1 MTRPFVGLLPPLLVG
16 LLSPLLIAAVSVSS
30 LSFKKR
36 ADLDIDGD
44 GLIEINSADDF
55 YYLIYDR
62 SLKGHSLN
70 GYSKGCPEDGC
81 IGFELTQDIDLDAV
95 ADGVPDAKD
104 KAFWDDG
111 RGWKPVG
118 SRLRPRIGERSY
130 MGATA
135 ADLRAFQAVFEG
147 NGHTIHNLYI
157 NRPDE
162 YYVGLFGYLKNA
174 EIRNL
179 TVTTYASGVA
189 AGKEGTGIL
198 AGGAENSVISNVT
211 VKGVVHGSVRV
222 GGVVGETHSSKLSGL
237 RGEAVV
243 RGGKDAGGLIGTLLN
258 SEVRDSYFSGELVAD
273 KDTENSGGIA
283 GFSDRDAPIIRSVSQ
298 GTITGG
304 KYTGGMV
311 GYFGPEGR
319 INGCLAASRQIRSI
333 QPSIPGHVVGFVQ
346 GRAYIDNCLVVRDA
360 INAGLPVAG
369 DINRYLP
376 LHIQHTMVVSKT
388 ESGAKIDQLF
398 DVNAPEGES
407 GEVLLRM
414 LRCPTSAENTACRGD
429 GRAVYPQWSA
439 EFWQFGSRGQLPA
452 PVIAGR
458 ALRPALLAAVD
469 ATYLDKSLDQSPDTT
484 LDQSP
489 ETSVS
494 ASPEVLASNKAEA
507 NTDTTVA
514 ATNIPAE
521 SPAQTPTAGG
531 AMSGEHMFD
540 IDRTSYAADDPSAT
554 ALAAEQRTELPESE
568 QLQPEQPQPEQ
579 AQESDAL
586 NAPGSYADS
595 GQEPE
600 RQQEEEQ
607 PQEAEAKP
615 QAEPADAAD
624 FIQMLIIFL
633 IVLALGAYLMLGRGA
648 VDKD

>member
-1 MTRPFVGLLPPLLVG
+1 
-16 LLSPLLIAAVSVSS
+16 
-30 LSFKKR
+30 
-36 ADLDIDGD
+36 
-44 GLIEINSADDF
+44 
-55 YYLIYDR
+55 
-62 SLKGHSLN
+62 
-70 GYSKGCPEDGC
+70 
-81 IGFELTQDIDLDAV
+81 
-95 ADGVPDAKD
+95 
-104 KAFWDDG
+104 
-111 RGWKPVG
+111 
-118 SRLRPRIGERSY
+118 
-130 MGATA
+130 
-135 ADLRAFQAVFEG
+135 
-147 NGHTIHNLYI
+147 
-157 NRPDE
+157 
-162 YYVGLFGYLKNA
+162 LFFHWC
-174 EIRNL
+174 
-179 TVTTYASGVA
+179 S
-189 AGKEGTGIL
+189 GIL